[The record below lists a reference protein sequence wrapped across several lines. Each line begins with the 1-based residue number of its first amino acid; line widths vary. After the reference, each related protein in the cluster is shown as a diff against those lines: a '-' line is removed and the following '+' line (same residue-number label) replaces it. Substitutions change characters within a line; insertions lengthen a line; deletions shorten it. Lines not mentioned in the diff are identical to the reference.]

1 MTEKRVMHEYLLDR
15 IMKLETREECE
26 LLLEDL
32 CTYAEAENMAQRLY
46 SAKLVLEGKTYAQ
59 VEEETQIS
67 SATLSRVS
75 RCIKYGG
82 GGYRMIIEKK

>member
-1 MTEKRVMHEYLLDR
+1 MTEKRVMYEYLVDR
-15 IMKLETREECE
+15 LVKLSTREECE
-26 LLLEDL
+26 RLLDDL
-32 CTYAEAENMAQRLY
+32 CTCAETENMAQRLY

-59 VEEETQIS
+59 IEAETQIA

-82 GGYRMIIEKK
+82 GGYRSIIEKE

>member
-1 MTEKRVMHEYLLDR
+1 MTEKRVMYEYLVDR
-15 IMKLETREECE
+15 LVKLSTREECE
-26 LLLEDL
+26 RLLDDL
-32 CTYAEAENMAQRLY
+32 CTCAETENMAQRLY

-59 VEEETQIS
+59 VEAETQIS

-82 GGYRMIIEKK
+82 GGYRSIIEKE